1 MTIRNGSAGSRK
13 RRASASRRDLFR
25 MCPLPLQGIGRGA
38 GHDDLDRTGVV
49 ALPCPLRPQRHD
61 LAVQLHANPAAHA
74 DHHGLAVHDF
84 EPLLEMVDQVGGDEP
99 QPLLRT
105 DNGSQLRPL
114 RLEAFLSFDLLTF
127 GDFLEVGVD
136 LRPFGLG

>member
-1 MTIRNGSAGSRK
+1 
-13 RRASASRRDLFR
+13 
-25 MCPLPLQGIGRGA
+25 
-38 GHDDLDRTGVV
+38 
-49 ALPCPLRPQRHD
+49 
-61 LAVQLHANPAAHA
+61 
-74 DHHGLAVHDF
+74 
-84 EPLLEMVDQVGGDEP
+84 MVDQVGGDEP